1 MSLHPCCARIYNNRA
16 RPCSPIPPLSVP
28 LSSVAY
34 VFTDSRGLH
43 ILKLPVFNHS
53 ERYSSYQCV
62 GGTSQL
68 AGSHAGPSALLLLNR
83 VVFIEPVVARHVL
96 RKPGIAFPRK
106 SNYLSICI
114 SASSGRYLHGNTWR
128 RRAWRF
134 TATVFR
140 KWVHAVLVLVHLVLT
155 SDPLNPSSS

>member
-1 MSLHPCCARIYNNRA
+1 MHVSTTTELGPAHPSPPCPFLYHQSRMFSLI
-16 RPCSPIPPLSVP
+16 LQK
-28 LSSVAY
+28 
-34 VFTDSRGLH
+34 
-43 ILKLPVFNHS
+43 LKLPVFNHS
-53 ERYSSYQCV
+53 ERFSSYQCV

-114 SASSGRYLHGNTWR
+114 SASSERYLHGNTWR

-140 KWVHAVLVLVHLVLT
+140 KWVHAGLVLVHLVLT
-155 SDPLNPSSS
+155 SDTLNPSSS